1 MISLI
6 INHCSGCLGCTS
18 DNYVFPTI
26 ETIEMN
32 NQSLTEKA
40 VSGDNIFGGKGFSAA
55 STNNFRSKSK
65 VSFGGPAV
73 TVNSAIISFGL
84 TTIVKEVSSQC
95 SI

>member
-1 MISLI
+1 M
-6 INHCSGCLGCTS
+6 
-18 DNYVFPTI
+18 
-26 ETIEMN
+26 
-32 NQSLTEKA
+32 TEKV

-84 TTIVKEVSSQC
+84 TTIVKEVSSQYMKRIIKRLRKIFLVLVC
-95 SI
+95 YDNI